1 MSICNNIKFNNDRV
15 CVGDLRFKISLY
27 KRSVVAPNMLGNQST
42 EFTEDFTLI
51 SNVWSAIKIVNGVKL
66 FDNISLDKDIP
77 THLFF
82 IRYKQGITQENWL
95 KYNNYNYKILKV
107 ENMSQRSKF
116 LKLYCSISGEAIKDG
131 SKL

>member
-42 EFTEDFTLI
+42 EFKEDFTLI
-51 SNVWSAIKIVNGVKL
+51 SNVWSAIKVVDGVKL

-77 THLFF
+77 THLFY
-82 IRYKQGITQENWL
+82 IRYKKDVTQENWL

-116 LKLYCSISGEAIKDG
+116 LKLYCSISGEALKDG